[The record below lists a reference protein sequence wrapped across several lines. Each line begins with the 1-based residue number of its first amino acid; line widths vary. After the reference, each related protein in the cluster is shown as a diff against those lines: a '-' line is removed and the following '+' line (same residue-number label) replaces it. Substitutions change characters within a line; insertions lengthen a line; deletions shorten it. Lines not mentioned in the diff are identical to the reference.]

1 MVYRLTGVIRCIRLD
16 KRLEEEAHVTS
27 ARLYRL
33 SGFALVI
40 GMILSAVSS
49 IGSGLAF
56 PDTTNPAAAT
66 NPLSVLLSLLGVIG
80 TIVALLGLPGMY
92 ARAAREGGLV
102 WLVGVVLIAITGILF
117 GVFLGLMGA
126 LVFPVLAA
134 QAPDL
139 FREGPP
145 PSFFGLFIVGTLAN
159 VVGAFLMAIP
169 MITKRIYPRWCG
181 YMLIAAAVLGVVSFI
196 TNGPG
201 PSSLIG
207 QILNVVS
214 PLPLFL
220 VLGWA
225 GFELWSGKAPAS
237 EMLASSVL
245 AQPA

>member
-1 MVYRLTGVIRCIRLD
+1 M
-16 KRLEEEAHVTS
+16 TS
-27 ARLYRL
+27 VQLYRL
-33 SGFALVI
+33 SGLALVI
-40 GMILSAVSS
+40 GMLLSAVSA
-49 IGSGLAF
+49 IGSGVAF
-56 PDTTNPAAAT
+56 PDMSSPAAAT
-66 NPLSVLLSLLGVIG
+66 NPLSVLLSIVGVIG

-117 GVFLGLMGA
+117 GVFLGLVGA

-159 VVGAFLMAIP
+159 VLGAILMAIP
-169 MITKRIYPRWCG
+169 VITKRIYPRWCG

-196 TNGPG
+196 ASGPG
-201 PSSLIG
+201 PSSTIG

-225 GFELWSGKAPAS
+225 GFEMWSGKAPAS
-237 EMLASSVL
+237 ETVPVSVT